1 MRASTS
7 KQTVTVAYKDPK
19 SWDEQAVRD
28 AIEKN
33 TNFKVGNVLDKSDGG
48 K

>member
-33 TNFKVGNVLDKSDGG
+33 TNFKVGKVLEKSDGG

>member
-1 MRASTS
+1 MRASLS
-7 KQTVTVAYKDPK
+7 KQTVTVVYKDPK

-33 TNFKVGNVLDKSDGG
+33 TNFEVGKILN
-48 K
+48 